1 MVQKLKLKPKI
12 LLIEDD
18 EPTIKFYQDVFRTL
32 LGIEIET
39 LKWGRE
45 AIDYLKEIREGKKD
59 KPDLILLDLIL
70 PDVHPIEILKEA
82 RNYPETKDLK
92 IFALT
97 NYTDP
102 ELNRELIKEG
112 IDKILVKTDHI
123 PQKLIGLIKEAL
135 KLKNEHH

>member
-1 MVQKLKLKPKI
+1 MKPKI

-18 EPTIKFYQDVFRTL
+18 QPTIEFYRDVFRTF

-39 LKWGRE
+39 LDLGSKAMER
-45 AIDYLKEIREGKKD
+45 LKEIREGKKE

-70 PDVHPIEILKEA
+70 SDIHPIEILREV
-82 RNYPETKDLK
+82 RNYPQTKDLK

-102 ELNRELIKEG
+102 ELNKELIKEG
-112 IDKILVKTDHI
+112 IDKILVKLDYT
-123 PQKLIGLIKEAL
+123 PKKLIELVKEPL
-135 KLKNEHH
+135 KLKNKK